1 MHWSNTLT
9 SHPALKDVCAQ
20 VRVASFFLF
29 QHTALMHLT
38 VLISLLTV
46 TISQSISFSSNTK
59 QTPVTTIAMLT
70 ETNNEG
76 WSRHSTQ
83 QQTVTPSGTSQETAR
98 PPQTTNRIQ
107 EDHDTTVNRQTSKET
122 TPLPS
127 TILRDSTVVTPHQT
141 STSRVHPQDFGKED
155 LRTNPGL
162 VAIITI
168 FCIIL
173 ALVLI
178 VATVKCIRSPRSD
191 FERLE
196 DVPMDKMNEGSPF
209 ARYSK

>member
-1 MHWSNTLT
+1 
-9 SHPALKDVCAQ
+9 AG
-20 VRVASFFLF
+20 
-29 QHTALMHLT
+29 
-38 VLISLLTV
+38 
-46 TISQSISFSSNTK
+46 ISFSSNTK

-141 STSRVHPQDFGKED
+141 STTLNHANSDFIALSVHPQDFGKED

-196 DVPMDKMNEGSPF
+196 DVPMVSLKRSPF